1 MIPLDPAGLEAAAKL
16 ARSCT
21 PTARE
26 DARLAEQIVRA
37 YLAATPDPPKPPPPP
52 LVELVLE
59 LEVDGSPY
67 PIPASAV
74 PAASPDERL
83 REAAGALVVAAAC
96 AVCEPGPF
104 HDNDDHL
111 QWKLADAITAT
122 RAALAAADRE
132 KPKRNHAPWCEGG
145 HGDRPCPAPPVPD
158 EPKEKP

>member
-83 REAAGALVVAAAC
+83 REALTDALEGMLDMRPYVPDYFA
-96 AVCEPGPF
+96 EKWD
-104 HDNDDHL
+104 HDGYIER
-111 QWKLADAITAT
+111 A
-122 RAALAAADRE
+122 RAALEWRPLAAADRE
-132 KPKRNHAPWCEGG
+132 KPDA
-145 HGDRPCPAPPVPD
+145 
-158 EPKEKP
+158 

>member
-83 REAAGALVVAAAC
+83 REALERIVDLPLV
-96 AVCEPGPF
+96 
-104 HDNDDHL
+104 DDS
-111 QWKLADAITAT
+111 D
-122 RAALAAADRE
+122 ADRMRE
-132 KPKRNHAPWCEGG
+132 IAAEALPWKPGSDDPR
-145 HGDRPCPAPPVPD
+145 
-158 EPKEKP
+158 